1 MQLSTRPSSTF
12 AMNRTNPLVYTP
24 QIRLRSASFSP
35 STIRAPFASPLLS
48 PHQRRFPIRLSQLD
62 SETNPKPPKPKPEAS
77 SPAKSPNL
85 RKFNIPIANAM
96 RKLTAITETAKRTLM
111 AAESK
116 LTKTRTLI
124 QGIKLK
130 EAEEKIREVKAAET
144 SAKELIS
151 ELTAG
156 SKKILKDLEENA
168 ISLNIDL
175 LVFKQ
180 KTTIL
185 SNMATEMR
193 NNVERGIEKVLN
205 ARKDVML
212 LQLVAKVEVRKRLVL
227 AK

>member
-1 MQLSTRPSSTF
+1 
-12 AMNRTNPLVYTP
+12 
-24 QIRLRSASFSP
+24 
-35 STIRAPFASPLLS
+35 
-48 PHQRRFPIRLSQLD
+48 
-62 SETNPKPPKPKPEAS
+62 
-77 SPAKSPNL
+77 
-85 RKFNIPIANAM
+85 
-96 RKLTAITETAKRTLM
+96 M

-116 LTKTRTLI
+116 LKKTRTLI

-130 EAEEKIREVKAAET
+130 EAEEKIREVKAAKT

-227 AK
+227 AEIKNLREEGTNKVSEAKIGIKNATKLLDKGKLQESKEQSDEADKNISEAKKAKNKIDTKVQGFEKDLIKIDGLAGCGKTPFFTSSVAFAAVAYVWTFS